1 MSKQI
6 IVAAGR
12 TGNLGGW
19 IVKVLLEKWAE
30 VRALVR
36 STSDKIKISSN
47 EQMGA
52 KVILL
57 DMSNENEIATAC
69 IGATFVV
76 SVLEDC
82 MRWILV
88 PKSIIRGCYWGWCT
102 SAYSFRL
109 FIRLYEIYWWRKSKF
124 RSKSGIS
131 YISRFY
137 FHHCNNHFYW
147 CFYGYANEWKSPD
160 NF

>member
-36 STSDKIKISSN
+36 STSDKIKISSI

-76 SVLEDC
+76 SALEDC
-82 MRWILV
+82 MKWL
-88 PKSIIRGCYWGWCT
+88 
-102 SAYSFRL
+102 
-109 FIRLYEIYWWRKSKF
+109 
-124 RSKSGIS
+124 
-131 YISRFY
+131 
-137 FHHCNNHFYW
+137 
-147 CFYGYANEWKSPD
+147 
-160 NF
+160 